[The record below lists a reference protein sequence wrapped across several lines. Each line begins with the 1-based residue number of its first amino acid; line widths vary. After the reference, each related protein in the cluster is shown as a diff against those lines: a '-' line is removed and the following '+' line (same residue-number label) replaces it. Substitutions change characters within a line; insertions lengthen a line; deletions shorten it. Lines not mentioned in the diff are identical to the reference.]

1 MESVLVQLMQQYEA
15 YRQENSVG
23 LHPESLTGFVLFL
36 NRQMGQTPSNN
47 IDFGIESW
55 KNFDRQTLAEMATSM
70 IGKMNRYV
78 DNYAKR
84 SLPQTMVPSIDE
96 FTYLIVLLGM
106 DSMTKSELIMYN
118 AHQITSGT
126 EIIKR
131 LVRKG
136 YLHEFS
142 NEKDKRSVRVSLT
155 DLGRTAIYSTSTV
168 TKQISELATLKL
180 TDDEL
185 MFLVNI
191 LKKLDL
197 FHDQL
202 FRNHRQS
209 EVGEVLQLL
218 VKEAYI
224 NPV

>member
-15 YRQENSVG
+15 YRQENNVG
-23 LHPESLTGFVLFL
+23 LQPESLTGFVLYL
-36 NRQMGQTPSNN
+36 NRQMGQTPTNN

-55 KNFDRQTLAEMATSM
+55 KNFDRQTLAEMAASM
-70 IGKMNRYV
+70 IGKLNRYV

-106 DSMTKSELIMYN
+106 DSMTKSELIMHN

-136 YLHEFS
+136 YLHEFAD
-142 NEKDKRSVRVSLT
+142 EKDKRSVRVSLT

-180 TDDEL
+180 SDDEL

-202 FRNHRQS
+202 FRTHRQS
-209 EVGEVLQLL
+209 DVGEVLQSL
-218 VKEAYI
+218 VKEAQI
-224 NPV
+224 NQG

>member
-1 MESVLVQLMQQYEA
+1 MESVLVQLMQQYEL
-15 YRQENSVG
+15 YRQENEGSVQ
-23 LHPESLTGFVLFL
+23 PESLTGFVLYL
-36 NRQMGQTPSNN
+36 NRQLGKAPVTEVN
-47 IDFGIESW
+47 FGVESW
-55 KNFDRQTLAEMATSM
+55 KNFDRQTLAEMAASM

-96 FTYLIVLLGM
+96 FTYLIVLLGI
-106 DSMTKSELIMYN
+106 DSMTKSELILYN

-136 YLHEFS
+136 YLREFAD
-142 NEKDKRSVRVSLT
+142 EKDKRSVRVALT

-180 TDDEL
+180 SDEEL

-191 LKKLDL
+191 LKKLDV
-197 FHDQL
+197 FHDHL
-202 FRNHRQS
+202 FRTQRQS
-209 EVGEVLQLL
+209 DVGEVLQLL
-218 VKEAYI
+218 VKEAQF
-224 NPV
+224 NQR

>member
-1 MESVLVQLMQQYEA
+1 MESVLVQLMKQYEA
-15 YRQENSVG
+15 YRQENNVG
-23 LHPESLTGFVLFL
+23 LQPESLTGFVLYL
-36 NRQMGQTPSNN
+36 NRQMGQTPTNN

-55 KNFDRQTLAEMATSM
+55 KNFDRQTLAEMAASM
-70 IGKMNRYV
+70 IGKLNRYV

-106 DSMTKSELIMYN
+106 DSMTKSELIMHN

-136 YLHEFS
+136 YLHEFAD
-142 NEKDKRSVRVSLT
+142 EKDKRSVRVSLT

-180 TDDEL
+180 SDDEL

-202 FRNHRQS
+202 FRTHRQS
-209 EVGEVLQLL
+209 DVGEVLQSL
-218 VKEAYI
+218 VKEAQI
-224 NPV
+224 NQG

>member
-1 MESVLVQLMQQYEA
+1 MESVLVQLMKQYEA
-15 YRQENSVG
+15 YRQDNNVG
-23 LHPESLTGFVLFL
+23 LQPESLTGFVLYL
-36 NRQMGQTPSNN
+36 NRQMGQTPTNN

-55 KNFDRQTLAEMATSM
+55 KNFDRQTLAEMAASM
-70 IGKMNRYV
+70 IGKLNRYV

-106 DSMTKSELIMYN
+106 DSMTKSELIMHN

-136 YLHEFS
+136 YLHEFAD
-142 NEKDKRSVRVSLT
+142 EKDKRSVRVSLT

-180 TDDEL
+180 SDDEL

-197 FHDQL
+197 FHDQV
-202 FRNHRQS
+202 FRTHRQS
-209 EVGEVLQLL
+209 DVGEVLQSL
-218 VKEAYI
+218 VKEAQI
-224 NPV
+224 NQG

>member
-15 YRQENSVG
+15 YRQENNVG
-23 LHPESLTGFVLFL
+23 LQPESLTGFVLYL
-36 NRQMGQTPSNN
+36 NRQMGQTPTNN
-47 IDFGIESW
+47 VDFGVESW
-55 KNFDRQTLAEMATSM
+55 KNFDRQTLAEMAASM
-70 IGKMNRYV
+70 IGKLNRYV

-106 DSMTKSELIMYN
+106 DSMTKSELIMHN

-136 YLHEFS
+136 YLHEFAD
-142 NEKDKRSVRVSLT
+142 EKDKRSVRVSLT

-180 TDDEL
+180 SDDEL

-197 FHDQL
+197 FHDQV
-202 FRNHRQS
+202 FRTHRQS
-209 EVGEVLQLL
+209 DVGEVLQSL
-218 VKEAYI
+218 VKEAQI
-224 NPV
+224 NQG

>member
-15 YRQENSVG
+15 YRQENNVG
-23 LHPESLTGFVLFL
+23 LQPESLTGFVLYL
-36 NRQMGQTPSNN
+36 NRQMGQTPTNN
-47 IDFGIESW
+47 VDFGVESW
-55 KNFDRQTLAEMATSM
+55 KNFDRQTLAEMAASM
-70 IGKMNRYV
+70 IGKLNRYV

-106 DSMTKSELIMYN
+106 DSMTKSELIMHN

-136 YLHEFS
+136 YLHEFAD
-142 NEKDKRSVRVSLT
+142 EKDKRSVRVSLT

-180 TDDEL
+180 SDDEL

-202 FRNHRQS
+202 FRTHRQS
-209 EVGEVLQLL
+209 DVGEVLQSL
-218 VKEAYI
+218 VKEAQI
-224 NPV
+224 NQG

>member
-15 YRQENSVG
+15 YRQENNVG
-23 LHPESLTGFVLFL
+23 LQPESLTGFVLYL
-36 NRQMGQTPSNN
+36 NRQMGQTPTNN
-47 IDFGIESW
+47 IDFGVESW
-55 KNFDRQTLAEMATSM
+55 KNFDRQTLAEMAASM
-70 IGKMNRYV
+70 IGKLNRYV

-106 DSMTKSELIMYN
+106 DSMTKSELIMHN

-136 YLHEFS
+136 YLHEFAD
-142 NEKDKRSVRVSLT
+142 EKDKRSVRVSLT

-180 TDDEL
+180 SDDEL

-202 FRNHRQS
+202 FRTHRQS
-209 EVGEVLQLL
+209 DVGEVLQSL
-218 VKEAYI
+218 VKEAQI
-224 NPV
+224 NQG